1 MCLQLLLKLPNIEAD
16 ENPFVAFR
24 VVTCGQMDEVVD
36 VAKIIS
42 AFIAIFVA
50 YAPK

>member
-1 MCLQLLLKLPNIEAD
+1 MCWQLLLKVPSIKAH

-24 VVTCGQMDEVVD
+24 VVTCGQMDELVD
-36 VAKIIS
+36 MAKTIG
-42 AFIAIFVA
+42 AFIAIFVG